1 MNMITVRIMSEF
13 LRSPVWIYEDGIV
26 TDDLPIV
33 NNDAII
39 QDLCDRASEMFTG
52 YYEFDTHD
60 VPCWFNHEKER
71 AEKDIMLDLIAQ
83 IVARL
88 NEINDGSFVIEDI
101 ESARL
106 KAL

>member
-1 MNMITVRIMSEF
+1 MITVKIMSEF

-33 NNDAII
+33 NNDATI
-39 QDLCDRASEMFTG
+39 QELCDRASAMFTD

-60 VPCWFNHEKER
+60 VPCWFNHEKEI
-71 AEKDIMLDLIAQ
+71 AEKEIMLDLIAQ

-88 NEINDGSFVIEDI
+88 NEINDGSFVIEDY
-101 ESARL
+101 ETERL
-106 KAL
+106 KSL